1 MPCSV
6 AWKQELE
13 AVFWCVYV
21 SLNDGC
27 ANLGIFWDALFF
39 EKHFKASI
47 RGAVHSLGQVQ
58 LACRKEIKLAQQLQ
72 KQRQRGWSSL
82 LKPFYIGVIS

>member
-58 LACRKEIKLAQQLQ
+58 LHAGRK
-72 KQRQRGWSSL
+72 SSWHSNCKRKNSVAGL
-82 LKPFYIGVIS
+82 RFLNLFILE